1 MVKASGASKALEKD
15 KIETYLRDG
24 RDCGAGG
31 MKTRV
36 FGKALVIC
44 TRRTSRGNEHRF

>member
-15 KIETYLRDG
+15 GIKTYLRDG
-24 RDCGAGG
+24 RGRGAGG

-44 TRRTSRGNEHRF
+44 IRRTRGNEHQF